1 MRLFARPQVVRYGV
15 PVLLTAVATALAVSL
30 VPPAG
35 GHIFFVF
42 LAAVAASAWLGGLG
56 AGILATLLAILS
68 SDFFLS
74 EPYYT
79 LSLPPRADVITFTL
93 FTVVALFVGWL
104 SAERGRA
111 AAAAAAS
118 RRRVVDTLESIS
130 DGFVAV
136 DRQCRFADLNRHAE
150 ELIGHER
157 GELLGRNVWDV
168 FPEAHGTSLFEQ
180 ATAAMQAL
188 HASRFEAFYPPRDR
202 WYSFQLYPT
211 GRGASV
217 YFEDVTDRKRAEQR
231 LATQYAITSI
241 LAESPSLVE
250 AGHGILEAVCTALG
264 WEVGVL
270 WKVDRRS
277 GLLQCVEFWHV
288 ATRDVPDFE
297 ELTCRYA
304 FPRGIGLPGRVWASA
319 EPFWIPDVAHDT
331 NFPRAATA
339 VREGLHGA
347 FAFPI
352 LVASEPL
359 GVLEFFSHEIRQ
371 PDEDLLS
378 MASAVGSQIGQV
390 MERRRAEEELRSG
403 EERLRLAFEAGEMG
417 AFDWNIPSGRIVWSE
432 TTEQLHGLVPGTF
445 AGTLDAF
452 LASVHPADRDRIRRT
467 ITQSLEE
474 GRVEDVEYRT
484 LWPDETVRWIFGKSH
499 LLTDRHGTPARIT
512 GVVMDVTSR
521 KRLEDARTQLLA
533 AERTARAAAEGAE
546 GRAVFLAEASAALSS
561 SLDFDGTLATV
572 ARLAVPWI
580 ADWCI
585 IDVVQGD
592 GSFRRLPL
600 APVDPGRAALAR
612 ELEAWHSTDPAAPH
626 GPAQV
631 VRSGCS
637 ELTEEIPD
645 PASVVP
651 SRDTAYLVWLRSLGV
666 VSAMCV
672 PLRARGET
680 LGAVSFLSATPER
693 RYTAADLL
701 LVEELARHAGLAADN
716 ARLYREADEA
726 NRVKD
731 EFLATLSHELRT
743 PLGAILG
750 WTRLLRSRKLDEAAT
765 SHALE
770 TIERNTKLQA
780 QLVED
785 LLDVSR
791 IITGKLRL
799 QTRPVDLF
807 TVIEGAVDTVRPAAE
822 AKAIQLETTLDS
834 PGGLISGDPDRL
846 QQVVWNL
853 LSNAIKFTP
862 REGRVEIRLG
872 RQGAQATVRV
882 SDTGKG
888 IPSEFLPHIFDRFR
902 QADSTTTRAHGGL
915 GLGLAIVRHLVEL
928 HGGTVEAASPGEGC
942 GAVFTVVLPLAPAE
956 AICLPVAREDRD
968 VRGDTSLEG
977 VHVLVV
983 DDDVDAR
990 ESLVMV
996 LEECGAEVIAVSS
1009 AREALRVVGRTV
1021 PDVLVSDIAMPGVDG
1036 YGLLRRLRAL
1046 HTERPV
1052 PALALTAY
1060 AGEVHRRR
1068 ALAAGFEMHLAKP
1081 IDPSELTAA
1090 VRSLAG
1096 PRPTDRP

>member
-1 MRLFARPQVVRYGV
+1 MKLPSRSQVARYGI
-15 PVLLTAVATALAVSL
+15 PLLLSAVATELAIALAPL
-30 VPPAG
+30 AG
-35 GHIFFVF
+35 GHVFFIF
-42 LAAVAASAWLGGLG
+42 LMAVAASAWWGGLG
-56 AGILATLLAILS
+56 AGLLATLLAILS

-74 EPYYT
+74 APYYT
-79 LSLPPRADVITFTL
+79 FSLPPRADVITFTL

-111 AAAAAAS
+111 AAMAAAS
-118 RRRVVDTLESIS
+118 RRRVVDTLEMIS

-136 DRQCRFADLNRHAE
+136 DRQCRFTDLNRHAE

-168 FPEAHGTSLFEQ
+168 FPEAQGTNLFEQ
-180 ATAAMQAL
+180 ATAAMQAH
-188 HASRFEAFYPPRDR
+188 HASRFEAFYAPRDQ
-202 WYSFQLYPT
+202 WFSFQLYPT

-217 YFEDVTDRKRAEQR
+217 YFEDVTDRKRTEQR
-231 LATQYAITSI
+231 LATQYAVTAI
-241 LAESPSLVE
+241 LAESPSLAE
-250 AGHGILEAVCTALG
+250 AGRRILAAVCTALG

-270 WKVDRRS
+270 WTVDRRS
-277 GLLQCVEFWHV
+277 GLLHCVEFWHV
-288 ATRDVPDFE
+288 PSRDVPGFA
-297 ELTCRYA
+297 ELTRRYA

-319 EPFWIPDVAHDT
+319 EPYWIPDVAHDT
-331 NFPRAATA
+331 NFPHASIA
-339 VREGLHGA
+339 VREDLHGA

-352 LVASEPL
+352 LVATEPL

-371 PDEDLLS
+371 PDEALLS
-378 MASAVGSQIGQV
+378 MANAVGSQIGQV

-432 TTEQLHGLVPGTF
+432 TTEQLHGLAPGTF

-452 LASVHPADRDRIRRT
+452 LAAVHPADHEHIRQT
-467 ITQSLEE
+467 IARSLEQ
-474 GRVEDVEYRT
+474 GRAEDVEYRT
-484 LWPDETVRWIFGKSH
+484 RWPDGTVRWIFARSNILSDG
-499 LLTDRHGTPARIT
+499 HGTPARIT
-512 GVVMDVTSR
+512 GVVMDITNR
-521 KRLEDARTQLLA
+521 KQLEDTRTHLLA
-533 AERTARAAAEGAE
+533 AERTARAAAEGVE
-546 GRAVFLAEASAALSS
+546 RRAVFLAEASAALSA

-592 GSFRRLPL
+592 GSLRRLPL
-600 APVDPGRAALAR
+600 TPGDPGRAALAR
-612 ELEAWHSTDPAAPH
+612 ELERRPATDPDASH
-626 GPAQV
+626 GPAHV
-631 VRSGCS
+631 VASGRS
-637 ELTEEIPD
+637 ELTEEIAD
-645 PASVVP
+645 PASVEP
-651 SRDTAYLVWLRSLGV
+651 SRETAYLAWLRSLGF

-672 PLRARGET
+672 PLRARGQT
-680 LGAVSFLSATPER
+680 LGAITFLSATPER
-693 RYTAADLL
+693 RYAAVDLL

-743 PLGAILG
+743 PLSAILG
-750 WTRLLRSRKLDEAAT
+750 WTRLLRSRKLDEPAT
-765 SHALE
+765 VHALE

-799 QTRPVDLF
+799 ETRPVDVL
-807 TVIEGAVDTVRPAAE
+807 TVIESAVDTVRPSAD
-822 AKAIQLETTLDS
+822 AKAIRLETALDS

-862 REGRVEIRLG
+862 RAGRVEIRLG
-872 RQGAQATVRV
+872 QEGTQATVRV

-888 IPSEFLPHIFDRFR
+888 IPPEFLPHIFDRFR

-915 GLGLAIVRHLVEL
+915 GLGLALVRHLVEL
-928 HGGTVEAASPGEGC
+928 HGGTVEAASPGEGG
-942 GAVFTVVLPLAPAE
+942 GAVFTVMLPLAPVE
-956 AICLPVAREDRD
+956 ATAQPVTRER
-968 VRGDTSLEG
+968 RAIAHETLLEG

-983 DDDVDAR
+983 DDDIDAR

-996 LEECGAEVIAVSS
+996 LEESGAEVIAVSS
-1009 AREALRVVGRTV
+1009 AREALQAVGRVV
-1021 PDVLVSDIAMPGVDG
+1021 PDVLVSDIAMPDVDG

-1046 HTERPV
+1046 HAERPV

-1060 AGEVHRRR
+1060 AGEDHRRR

-1096 PRPTDRP
+1096 QRPTDRP